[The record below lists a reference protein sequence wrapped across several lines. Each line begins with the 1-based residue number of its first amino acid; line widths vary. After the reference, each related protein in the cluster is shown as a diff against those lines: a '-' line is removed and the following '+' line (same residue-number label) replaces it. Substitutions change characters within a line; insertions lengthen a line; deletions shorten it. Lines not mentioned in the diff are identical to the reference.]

1 MTWQWCR
8 VQEPFTIAADYMFST
23 TLWFLFFFS
32 FFALAIDEVNVHM
45 RVKKS
50 PITKISRVDGTC
62 GPDEHVH

>member
-1 MTWQWCR
+1 
-8 VQEPFTIAADYMFST
+8 
-23 TLWFLFFFS
+23 LFFLS
-32 FFALAIDEVNVHM
+32 FFVLAIDEVNVHM